1 MWSQDQTYF
10 DRYNDV
16 LIGNQRTCDVDSK
29 ITLWRHKRLRKA
41 SAIVKM
47 FNCGIFS
54 ALSSLKTM
62 FYLSLLLTI
71 LMSPSV
77 LSQGEEGSSEPDAA
91 ELLGDD
97 NPCKANPCG
106 NGVCLVDK
114 DE

>member
-1 MWSQDQTYF
+1 MWNQNQTYLN
-10 DRYNDV
+10 RYHSV
-16 LIGNQRTCDVDSK
+16 LVRNQRTCDLDSK
-29 ITLWRHKRLRKA
+29 ISLWRHKRLRKI
-41 SAIVKM
+41 SAITNM

-54 ALSSLKTM
+54 ALSPLKTM

-71 LMSPSV
+71 LMSPTV
-77 LSQGEEGSSEPDAA
+77 LSQGEEGSSEPDTA